1 MPIRTECGKESGSLQ
16 TAGLRLC
23 RRRVDTRSAGD
34 GSRPLWACGFCAE
47 GKVRSRSYQTFTL
60 TYTVGRFGLD
70 DTGAIRVI
78 FRAMGDTG
86 TMQTIDPT
94 ADNYVS
100 ATSSNGATL
109 SVDYSGAARV
119 RGPLEVTHR

>member
-1 MPIRTECGKESGSLQ
+1 MPDTGPNVGKK
-16 TAGLRLC
+16 ADRYRLPDSDYVGEGWTPVQPGTDPVLYGH
-23 RRRVDTRSAGD
+23 VDFA
-34 GSRPLWACGFCAE
+34 PK
-47 GKVRSRSYQTFTL
+47 GKFEVRSYQTFTL
-60 TYTVGRFGLD
+60 IYTVGRFGLD

-109 SVDYSGAARV
+109 SVD
-119 RGPLEVTHR
+119 